1 MFFGYKVL
9 APHTYPLGN
18 INSPRL
24 GCRSFHTICVGAA
37 SGNND
42 VRHTFPS
49 CNLIIINII
58 IIPLMQR
65 HHHCHH
71 IPLHCHHHHHDHD
84 YSELCSL
91 SLKLANLFMIFFDTI
106 IILIITKLICDKDIL
121 LQL

>member
-42 VRHTFPS
+42 VRHTLDS
-49 CNLIIINII
+49 CNVSILGVIIIFVSIVVIVDVIMSN
-58 IIPLMQR
+58 
-65 HHHCHH
+65 
-71 IPLHCHHHHHDHD
+71 
-84 YSELCSL
+84 E
-91 SLKLANLFMIFFDTI
+91 
-106 IILIITKLICDKDIL
+106 
-121 LQL
+121 

>member
-1 MFFGYKVL
+1 MFFGYTVL
-9 APHTYPLGN
+9 ALHTYPLGN

-58 IIPLMQR
+58 IIPS
-65 HHHCHH
+65 C
-71 IPLHCHHHHHDHD
+71 
-84 YSELCSL
+84 
-91 SLKLANLFMIFFDTI
+91 NVI
-106 IILIITKLICDKDIL
+106 IIVIISMVIKFIVDITFPSCNVIIIVITFPCIVIIIIIIIIMIIL
-121 LQL
+121 SCVAYL